1 MTIFL
6 AEAYLHRLD
15 PFAIEFPASW
25 QSLPFIPDGIL
36 WYGLAYLAGFGIA
49 WLLIRRLAGSGR
61 STVSPQAIG
70 DLMIYAIVGV
80 VLGGRL
86 GYCVFYDPNL
96 FIEFTGSFPFWGAMA
111 INRGGMA
118 SHGGILGV
126 ILACW
131 LFGRRHRLSPLHL
144 FDLSG
149 FAALPGLC
157 LGRLANF
164 VNAELWG
171 RALPE
176 KMQAEPP
183 WWSVKYPSQ
192 ITERWQRAFD
202 HAETEKIEFI
212 KTVARDFGITHPDAE
227 SLRTEV
233 AAEAARR
240 LGELE
245 PLRSE
250 LSSFGDFYGHV
261 VEAAYAGNQSVID
274 HITPLLTAYYPSQ
287 ILQAITDG
295 PVLMGF
301 LALLW
306 LRPRKPGVI
315 GAWFMIGY
323 GVMRIATELV
333 RQPDEGV
340 PVLATALGD
349 VSRGQMLSL
358 LMVAVGIVGLIV
370 FARRQVDP
378 IGGLMKLRTAN
389 DGRS

>member
-25 QSLPFIPDGIL
+25 QALPFIPDGIR

-61 STVSPQAIG
+61 STIPANAVG
-70 DLMIYAIVGV
+70 DLMIYVILGV
-80 VLGGRL
+80 LVGGRL
-86 GYCVFYDPNL
+86 GYVLFYDQPL
-96 FIEFTGSFPFWGAMA
+96 LWDFSTQFPFWGLLA

-126 ILACW
+126 IIACW
-131 LFGRRHRLSPLHL
+131 LFGRRHRISSLHL
-144 FDLSG
+144 VDVG
-149 FAALPGLC
+149 AFAALPGLF

-171 RALPE
+171 RALPG
-176 KMQAEPP
+176 KMQADPP
-183 WWSVKYPSQ
+183 WWSVKYPEEILNPDFPHLQALEGLRQ
-192 ITERWQRAFD
+192 IVPGD
-202 HAETEKIEFI
+202 ETFYRNII
-212 KTVARDFGITHPDAE
+212 
-227 SLRTEV
+227 
-233 AAEAARR
+233 EAAR
-240 LGELE
+240 
-245 PLRSE
+245 
-250 LSSFGDFYGHV
+250 V
-261 VEAAYAGNQSVID
+261 GNAQVTETL
-274 HITPLLTAYYPSQ
+274 TPLLTAYYPSQ
-287 ILQAITDG
+287 ILQALTDG

-306 LRPRKPGVI
+306 WRPRKPGVI
-315 GAWFMIGY
+315 GAWFLIGY
-323 GVMRIATELV
+323 GVMRIVTELF

-370 FARRQVDP
+370 CARRQVDP

>member
-25 QSLPFIPDGIL
+25 QALPFIPDGIR

-49 WLLIRRLAGSGR
+49 WLLIRWLGGSGR
-61 STVSPQAIG
+61 SNIPANAVG
-70 DLMIYAIVGV
+70 DLMIYVILGV
-80 VLGGRL
+80 LVGGRL
-86 GYCVFYDPNL
+86 GYVLFYDQPL
-96 FIEFTGSFPFWGAMA
+96 LWDFSTQFPFWGLVA

-126 ILACW
+126 IIACW
-131 LFGRRHRLSPLHL
+131 LFGRRHRISPLHL
-144 FDLSG
+144 VDVG
-149 FAALPGLC
+149 AFAALPGLF

-176 KMQAEPP
+176 KMQAQPP
-183 WWSVKYPSQ
+183 WWSVKYPQEILTSDLPRLHEKLDGLRQ
-192 ITERWQRAFD
+192 VVPGD
-202 HAETEKIEFI
+202 ETFYGNII
-212 KTVARDFGITHPDAE
+212 
-227 SLRTEV
+227 
-233 AAEAARR
+233 EAAR
-240 LGELE
+240 
-245 PLRSE
+245 
-250 LSSFGDFYGHV
+250 
-261 VEAAYAGNQSVID
+261 AGNAQVIETL
-274 HITPLLTAYYPSQ
+274 TPLLTAYYPSQ

-306 LRPRKPGVI
+306 WRPRKPGVI
-315 GAWFMIGY
+315 GSWFLIGY
-323 GVMRIATELV
+323 GVMRIVTELV

-358 LMVAVGIVGLIV
+358 LMVAAGIVGLIV
-370 FARRQVDP
+370 CARRQVDP